1 MMLGPWLQSLE
12 YQPAVAETSSR
23 TLLCGVLFA
32 ELVDWAR
39 LPASEQLRRKRLL
52 KAQVAQELVQ
62 VPMADRVAH
71 DIETGIAVAFLVDA
85 EAALVAAIGLQAGAA
100 GPLLRMGLSLG
111 TVHIVKDLG
120 GQTAIVG
127 EGVNDAQRV
136 AADAAPGQVLA
147 ASGFREVV
155 SRLSPNHAAVFRVV
169 ALRNDARGR
178 EHEIFEVH
186 IAASATPA
194 PARGAQ
200 DAASV
205 FDAGPHLIISAYER
219 AVVQKAL
226 DELAAKG
233 ARVVSPITRVGDK
246 WMASCEHPDVRAS
259 ECKVEIFGLTS
270 VVTGPTRQAVMTKVQ
285 ELIERGARLTG
296 EVEQDGGVWTA
307 VCDSGGAGG

>member
-1 MMLGPWLQSLE
+1 MRAVARISA
-12 YQPAVAETSSR
+12 AVAETSSR
-23 TLLCGVLFA
+23 TLMCSVLFA
-32 ELVDWAR
+32 ELVDYAH
-39 LPASEQLRRKRLL
+39 LAASEQLRRKRLL

-62 VPMADRVAH
+62 VPMADRIAH

-85 EAALVAAIGLQAGAA
+85 EAALAAAIGLQAGTASE
-100 GPLLRMGLSLG
+100 LLRMGLSLG
-111 TVHIVKDLG
+111 TVHVVKDLN

-136 AADAAPGQVLA
+136 AAHAASGQVLA
-147 ASGFREVV
+147 AGGFREVV

-169 ALRNDARGR
+169 ALRSDPLGR
-178 EHEIFEVH
+178 EHELSEVH
-186 IAASATPA
+186 IAESVAPAPA
-194 PARGAQ
+194 PARATQ
-200 DAASV
+200 AVASV
-205 FDAGPHLIISAYER
+205 FDAGPHLMVSANER

-259 ECKVEIFGLTS
+259 ECKVETFGLTS
-270 VVTGPTRQAVMTKVQ
+270 IVTGPTRQAVVMKVQ

-296 EVEQDGGVWTA
+296 EIEQDGAVWTA
-307 VCDSGGAGG
+307 VCDSGGAGS